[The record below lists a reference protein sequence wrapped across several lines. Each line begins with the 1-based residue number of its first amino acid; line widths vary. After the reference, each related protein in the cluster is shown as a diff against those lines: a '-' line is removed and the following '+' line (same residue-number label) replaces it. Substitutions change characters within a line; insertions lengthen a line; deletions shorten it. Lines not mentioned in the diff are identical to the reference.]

1 MPTANRP
8 LSPHLQI
15 YKPQLTSALS
25 ILHRGTGLVLGVGNA
40 VFILWLLAL
49 AGGPLPYG
57 AIQGFLASALGR
69 LLLLGWTFS
78 FFYHFA
84 NGIRHLLW
92 DTGRNF
98 DLASTYRTGRIVVAI
113 SVGLTVLAYVIGFF
127 HWVFQ

>member
-1 MPTANRP
+1 MTTANRP
-8 LSPHLQI
+8 LSPHLQV
-15 YKPQLTSALS
+15 YKPQLTSVLS
-25 ILHRGTGLVLGVGNA
+25 ILHRGTGLALGLGNV

-57 AIQGFLASALGR
+57 VIQGFFASALGR
-69 LLLLGWTFS
+69 LFLLGWTFS

-92 DTGRNF
+92 DAGRNF
-98 DLASTYRTGRIVVAI
+98 DLASTYRTGRIVVAASI
-113 SVGLTVLAYVIGFF
+113 GLTVLAYGIGFF